1 MINVSLSVVKG
12 IPEIKKDDP
21 LAKILDESIESNGID
36 LRDGDILCMAHKI
49 ISKAEGRIINLV
61 DVSPSENA
69 LYYSRKLNKDPR
81 KVEVI
86 LRESRKVL
94 RYFRHEHQNE
104 GYKDF

>member
-86 LRESRKVL
+86 LREER
-94 RYFRHEHQNE
+94 F
-104 GYKDF
+104 